1 MKAIFKGG
9 KAKVGALIAAGLL
22 TASQAQAALLPVDAS
37 IDMTEFM
44 AIAGVIATGYLVIKG
59 VQKAL
64 QLLRSA

>member
-1 MKAIFKGG
+1 MKAMFKGG

-44 AIAGVIATGYLVIKG
+44 AIGGVIAASYLVIKG

-64 QLLRSA
+64 QLLRGA